1 MIRFFTIF
9 LRSNRGVA
17 MVEFALSLP
26 VLMLMFY
33 GCIEITRYI
42 LITQKVEKLAH
53 TVADATA
60 QGKTVT
66 IAGLNQLLEAT
77 SNIMEPFATGAQSRI
92 LISALYRPPGVSSVA
107 NVNWRYAGG
116 GSLAATSALGEV
128 GTVPVMPAGFTFNER
143 ENVIAAEVF
152 YTFEPLVAPELV
164 GDATVYRVAFYKP
177 RMGLLTTAPQ

>member
-1 MIRFFTIF
+1 MIRCLASL
-9 LRSNRGVA
+9 LRSNRGA
-17 MVEFALSLP
+17 AIVEFGLALP

-33 GCIEITRYI
+33 GCIEITRFI

-60 QGKTVT
+60 QSKAVSN
-66 IAGLNQLLEAT
+66 AALAQLLEAT
-77 SNIMEPFATGAQSRI
+77 TNIMEPFDNGAQNRT
-92 LISALYRPPGVSSVA
+92 LISSLYRPPGSSSVA

-116 GSLAATSALGEV
+116 GSLAATSRLGEV

-152 YTFEPLVAPELV
+152 YQFTPLIAPDLV
-164 GDATVYRVAFYKP
+164 GETVVYRVAFYKP
-177 RMGLLTTAPQ
+177 RMGLLTTAPN